1 MAVKRRG
8 TGRPD
13 QSISALIERLPDR
26 FLSPVLETSH
36 GNMIG
41 LQKFMADLDVHL
53 RDELGLWP
61 AEDPRS
67 RRDHEPPVSE
77 VMAAIGCPPSEWYRE
92 LLRE

>member
-1 MAVKRRG
+1 MVVKRRG

-13 QSISALIERLPDR
+13 QSISALVDRLPAR
-26 FLSPVLETSH
+26 FLSPVPETDN
-36 GNMIG
+36 GNMTG
-41 LQKFMADLDVHL
+41 LQKYMTDLDIHL

-67 RRDHEPPVSE
+67 RRDSEPPVSD
-77 VMAAIGCPPSEWYRE
+77 VMAAIGCPPSDWYRE